1 MRKCPMITDYCF
13 RGMKIIKRQNKAGLS
28 VLILL
33 LFSLDAYAAGP
44 KMGQFYLNLG
54 GGAFGPQFTLKAGNI
69 DGPPGQAEISAILP
83 GSNGNPVP
91 LIGLETDTTT
101 EVLIKPE
108 NRDMISLGGVF
119 GYQITDEFGAEVGL
133 DISMIEIDVQN
144 LYLIQD
150 VLPGNPET
158 INLQIL
164 PPDLL
169 PISFSGIYTLFPS
182 SRVSPYIG
190 FGAMLALLDNRRAN
204 SVATDIVVIDG
215 GLELGYIVH
224 AGIKMDVS
232 EGMFAFADFKY
243 GRVSNPNID
252 DRLGQPVSVEKFE
265 IRHMRFGIGYP
276 I

>member
-13 RGMKIIKRQNKAGLS
+13 RGMQIIKRQNKTGLS

-54 GGAFGPQFTLKAGNI
+54 GGAFGPQFTLKAGSI
-69 DGPPGQAEISAILP
+69 DGPPGQVEISGILP
-83 GSNGNPVP
+83 GSNNTPSP
-91 LIGLETDTTT
+91 LIGLETSSDS
-101 EVLIKPE
+101 EVPIKPE
-108 NRDMISLGGVF
+108 NLDMISLGGAF
-119 GYQITDEFGAEVGL
+119 GYQITDEFSAEVGL
-133 DISMIEIDVQN
+133 DLSMIEIDLQN
-144 LYLIQD
+144 LYIIQD
-150 VLPGNPET
+150 VLPGNPDT
-158 INLQIL
+158 IPIQIM
-164 PPDLL
+164 PPDML
-169 PISFSGIYTLFPS
+169 PITFSGIYTLFPS

-190 FGAMLALLDNRRAN
+190 LGAMLALLDNRRAN

-224 AGIKMDVS
+224 AGVKLDIS
-232 EGMFAFADFKY
+232 EGMYAFADFKY

-252 DRLGQPVSVEKFE
+252 DRFGASVSVEKFE
-265 IRHMRFGIGYP
+265 VRHMRFGVGYP

>member
-13 RGMKIIKRQNKAGLS
+13 RGMQIIKRQNKTGLS

-54 GGAFGPQFTLKAGNI
+54 GGVFGPQFTLKADSI
-69 DGPPGQAEISAILP
+69 DGPPGQVEVSLVL
-83 GSNGNPVP
+83 GSSGDTVP
-91 LIGLETDTTT
+91 LIGLETSTND
-101 EVLIKPE
+101 EILIKPE
-108 NRDMISLGGVF
+108 NLDMISLGGAF
-119 GYQITDEFGAEVGL
+119 GYQITDEFGAEVSLGL
-133 DISMIEIDVQN
+133 SMIEIDVQN
-144 LYLIQD
+144 LYIIQD

-169 PISFSGIYTLFPS
+169 PITFSGIYTLLPS
-182 SRVSPYIG
+182 SRISPYIG

-204 SVATDIVVIDG
+204 SIATDIVVIDG
-215 GLELGYIVH
+215 GIELGYIIH
-224 AGIKMDVS
+224 AGIKLDVS
-232 EGMFAFADFKY
+232 EGMYAFADFKY

-252 DRLGQPVSVEKFE
+252 DRFGQPVSVEKFE
-265 IRHMRFGIGYP
+265 VRHMHFGIGYP